1 LHKIKQ
7 VVRTQEVPAIY
18 TNLKMN
24 RIVVNSFDELE
35 QYVGK
40 ELGVSDYIT
49 ISQDQINLFADAT
62 LDHQWIH
69 VDTERSKIE
78 SPYKTTIA
86 HGYLNLSVLPY
97 LWDQIMEVNNSKL
110 TVNYGIEKLR
120 FNQPVLVDS
129 EVRLRASIKSLINLR
144 GTSKAE
150 IQVSMEIKDNKK
162 TAMDATIVFLYHFS

>member
-1 LHKIKQ
+1 LHKTKQ